1 MLGERDQE
9 PFFSIVVPAYN
20 RAATIDRAIA
30 SCLGQNFA
38 RFELVI
44 VDDGS
49 QDGTSAVVARHRDP
63 RIVCVRQDNAGAS
76 AARNRGADLARGR
89 FLAFLDSDD
98 EFLPGKLAAFH
109 AAIERAGPAADST
122 VWYSPLVFQRGEG
135 NRLVKPGRAIR
146 PDEEVGDYL
155 FAEDGLIQT
164 STLVVPASLFGRVRF
179 DETLR
184 TLEDLDL
191 CLRLEAQGAA
201 FRMLPEPLAIWH
213 DEWAEG
219 RLSHTTKARDVLGWA
234 AAREAW
240 LSERARSGLLARHL
254 VPIHLRHAP
263 VEAAR
268 LLATAVRHRS
278 LSPGRAGSLL
288 LRGAA
293 PGLYARL
300 RDAVVSCLAR

>member
-1 MLGERDQE
+1 MPGERDQE

-20 RAATIDRAIA
+20 RAATIGRAIE
-30 SCLGQNFA
+30 SCLGQGFGG
-38 RFELVI
+38 FELVI

-49 QDGTSAVVARHRDP
+49 QDGTAAAVARHRDP

-76 AARNRGADLARGR
+76 AARNRGADVARGR

-98 EFLPGKLAAFH
+98 EFLPRKLAAFH
-109 AAIERAGPAADST
+109 AAIERAGAAAEET

-135 NRLVKPGRAIR
+135 NRLVKPARAIR
-146 PDEEVGDYL
+146 SDEAVGDYL
-155 FAEDGLIQT
+155 FAEDGLMQT
-164 STLVVPASLFGRVRF
+164 STLVVSAALFARVRF
-179 DETLR
+179 DEALR

-191 CLRLEAQGAA
+191 CLRLEAQGAV

-213 DEWAEG
+213 DEGTEG
-219 RLSHTTKARDVLGWA
+219 RLSHTTEARDVLGWA
-234 AAREAW
+234 AARQAC
-240 LSERARSGLLARHL
+240 LSERARSGLLARHM
-254 VPIHLRHAP
+254 VPIHLRRAP
-263 VEAAR
+263 VESAR
-268 LLATAVRHRS
+268 LLTAAMRHRS

-300 RDAVVSCLAR
+300 RDAMISRLVR